1 MQNSWK
7 FRAKTI
13 QMNCKWKL
21 EFNCICTVLS
31 SISVVKL
38 FQILNIFSV
47 SMREGER
54 REMKGWLS
62 NLTLLRCY
70 SLLTYSPNIF
80 CSLRNYVSLFN
91 YLLILYI
98 TFIDCETH
106 ERAKYCEQMYWYAI
120 LDILLVWSVLLNCGA
135 ALKTCSYEWRYC
147 IFLLAI

>member
-1 MQNSWK
+1 MHSVSNKTGKLIGKLNVNK
-7 FRAKTI
+7 F
-13 QMNCKWKL
+13 N
-21 EFNCICTVLS
+21 S
-31 SISVVKL
+31 SIIYCLFLVVGTRCRHSCTIKIFCTAL
-38 FQILNIFSV
+38 RFVSNNIFSV

-98 TFIDCETH
+98 TSIDCETH
-106 ERAKYCEQMYWYAI
+106 ERAKYCGQM
-120 LDILLVWSVLLNCGA
+120 
-135 ALKTCSYEWRYC
+135 
-147 IFLLAI
+147 